1 MEGKTY
7 ESPRITDFGSLEELT
22 ATCDVAG
29 LGDIRFPGSLQ
40 HNVIDTDSQGN
51 ITCISLP

>member
-1 MEGKTY
+1 MNNY
-7 ESPRITDFGSLEELT
+7 ETPRVTDFGSLEELT
-22 ATCDVAG
+22 AQCDAPGV
-29 LGDIRFPGSLQ
+29 GDIKFPTSLT

>member
-1 MEGKTY
+1 MEDMKY
-7 ESPRITDFGSLEELT
+7 ETPRITDFGSLEELT

-29 LGDIRFPGSLQ
+29 LGDIRFPGSLT

-51 ITCISLP
+51 ISCISLP